1 MQGPGNGG
9 MPAPNLAEETDPH
22 VQTEP
27 RKLTPTS
34 AGIFPTL
41 LDIFGTRQLG
51 QVGGSS
57 GKKRG
62 DSDIFEDFKKNGLC
76 MPYGSSVRMRHKV
89 YIIPILLN
97 C

>member
-51 QVGGSS
+51 QVGGLGSS

-62 DSDIFEDFKKNGLC
+62 DSDIFEDFKKMDYACL
-76 MPYGSSVRMRHKV
+76 MAHPSE
-89 YIIPILLN
+89 
-97 C
+97 

>member
-41 LDIFGTRQLG
+41 LDVFGTRLEPSLLEE
-51 QVGGSS
+51 VAPATS
-57 GKKRG
+57 
-62 DSDIFEDFKKNGLC
+62 
-76 MPYGSSVRMRHKV
+76 RH
-89 YIIPILLN
+89 ILIL
-97 C
+97 

>member
-51 QVGGSS
+51 QVGGLGSS

-62 DSDIFEDFKKNGLC
+62 DSDSFKKISKKWIMYALWLIRQNET
-76 MPYGSSVRMRHKV
+76 
-89 YIIPILLN
+89 
-97 C
+97 